1 MTRSGNAATGGLAS
15 RLPVAVQR
23 TRDWFE
29 VNSGWAPPDPET
41 LADWLAEGGS
51 RCPDDCW
58 ADAAGE
64 CEHGLAT
71 WATLLRVQETEDA
84 AISAA
89 ERPPVPNRA
98 RRRRP

>member
-1 MTRSGNAATGGLAS
+1 MAPLTLVAAA
-15 RLPVAVQR
+15 RHPAPPVTAAVQR

-41 LADWLAEGGS
+41 LADWLAEGAS

-64 CEHGLAT
+64 CDHGLAT
-71 WATLLRVQETEDA
+71 WATLLRLQATEDA
-84 AISAA
+84 AVAA
-89 ERPPVPNRA
+89 LRLPPS
-98 RRRRP
+98 